1 MRMTCFVTVLGVG
14 LLFTAC
20 ESDGGRWVRVATRE
34 NEVALATPDGYG
46 SDSHVDTVNIDD
58 TGATETGGTTDASDA
73 TGPTDTA
80 DTHATDT
87 ATTDTATTD
96 TGPDTDTPP
105 TDPRPRLPSH
115 VAIPWVAAGAGT
127 RSVTVQLVND
137 GGAGPVTV
145 SLSGDASLHLSGAPT
160 MLAAG
165 GSATLTLTFD
175 GASTPDVAHA
185 VLAAEGGGV
194 RVECDV
200 WAVAGDSDL
209 PAASWSDLTSATG
222 GIRYGRTATVKL
234 ASAPYPE
241 PGGSWTDS
249 SVNVFVPDG
258 YADRGAVEAVVHF
271 HGHSTTIAET
281 LAHHLYR
288 EQLWASG
295 KNAILVTPQG
305 PVNAASGNF
314 GKLMDDG
321 GLEALLAD
329 VVSIL
334 YRDGL
339 VGVPAL
345 GDLVLT
351 EHSGGY
357 QAVAVNL
364 DVETDAG
371 RVQAAHLFD
380 GLYGYSSNYEAFVRA
395 GGFLRSDY
403 STLGGTLP
411 DNQALC
417 DKLGGLCVED
427 PSAANLRD
435 HGAVIWFTPAV
446 HGDTTWWEQSYSESL
461 RWGANHSRRGPR
473 VELRTAVATAGEATV
488 TWIAPN
494 DDEVLGFTIE
504 TATATGAWTWA
515 TSVGPDAQA
524 ASFALS
530 GGGAG
535 TRVRV
540 APVMADVPADEVVA
554 SDGYWVGDGGRVLVV
569 DGFDR
574 IFGGSY
580 RDIRHDATARV
591 GAALEAGLGAHAASN
606 EAVVEGEI
614 ALGDYDV
621 VVWLVGDEST
631 ADHTFTADE
640 QALITAYLSGG
651 GRVIV
656 SGSEVGY
663 DLKSNG
669 SAFLSGLGGTYVSDD
684 AGVNGAKGAGAL
696 AAVASFTFGD
706 AAAPYAEDYPDVLG
720 AASGATVVLQYSNGM
735 TAAVGKASRSVV
747 VGFPL
752 EVVSDPSA
760 HASLV
765 QALVT
770 YVRP

>member
-1 MRMTCFVTVLGVG
+1 MRMTCFVTVLGVVA
-14 LLFTAC
+14 LFTAC
-20 ESDGGRWVRVATRE
+20 ESDGDRWVRLASRGH
-34 NEVALATPDGYG
+34 EVVVATPDAHA
-46 SDSHVDTVNIDD
+46 SDSNVDTVNID
-58 TGATETGGTTDASDA
+58 S
-73 TGPTDTA
+73 A
-80 DTHATDT
+80 DTHATD
-87 ATTDTATTD
+87 ATTSDTALATAPD
-96 TGPDTDTPP
+96 SGPDSDAPP
-105 TDPRPRLPSH
+105 TDPRPGLPSH

-127 RSVTVQLVND
+127 RSVAVQLAND
-137 GGAGPVTV
+137 GGAGPITV
-145 SLSGDASLHLSGAPT
+145 SLNGDASLHLSGAPT
-160 MLAAG
+160 NLAAG
-165 GSATLTLTFD
+165 ASATLTLTFD
-175 GASTPDVAHA
+175 GASLPDVAHA
-185 VLAAEGGGV
+185 VLAAEGGGL
-194 RVECDV
+194 RVECDI
-200 WAVAGDSDL
+200 WAVAGAYL
-209 PAASWSDLTSATG
+209 PAASWTDLTSPIG

-258 YADRGAVEAVVHF
+258 YADRGPVEAVVHF
-271 HGHSTTIAET
+271 HGHSTTIADT

-314 GKLMDDG
+314 GRLMDDG

-380 GLYGYSSNYEAFVRA
+380 GLYGYSSSYETFVRA
-395 GGFLRSDY
+395 GGFLRSNY
-403 STLGGTLP
+403 STAGGTLSN
-411 DNQALC
+411 NQALC
-417 DKLGGLCVED
+417 DTLGGLCVED

-446 HGDTTWWEQSYSESL
+446 HGDATWWDQSYSESL
-461 RWGANHSRRGPR
+461 RWGAGHSRRGPR

-488 TWIAPN
+488 TWIAPD
-494 DDEVLGFTIE
+494 DDEVEGFTIE
-504 TATATGAWTWA
+504 TATATGAWVWA
-515 TSVGPDAQA
+515 TSVGPEAHA
-524 ASFALS
+524 ASFALP

-540 APVMADVPADEVVA
+540 APVMADVPADQVVA

-580 RDIRHDATARV
+580 RDVRHDATARI

-614 ALGDYDV
+614 ALGDYSV
-621 VVWLVGDEST
+621 VVWLVGDESS

-640 QALITAYLSGG
+640 QALMTAYLSGG

-669 SAFLSGLGGTYVSDD
+669 SSFLSGLGATYVSDD
-684 AGVNGAKGAGAL
+684 ATVNGAKGAGAL
-696 AAVASFTFGD
+696 AAVASFSFGD
-706 AAAPYAEDYPDVLG
+706 AAAPYPEDYPDVLG
-720 AASGATVVLQYSNGM
+720 AASGAAVVLQYANGM
-735 TAAVGKASRSVV
+735 TAGVGKPARSVV

-760 HASLV
+760 LASLV
-765 QALVT
+765 QALVS